1 MKAPQSAFIP
11 FVGWLRHDPG
21 DEVISLLRQGYFEA
35 AEQAFLWLY
44 LRPGDTVIDGGAHI
58 GLYSVLA
65 HRAMEGKG
73 RVIAVEPN
81 EHTAEHLQANL
92 EENGVE
98 QARIVRAALWKTV
111 GSVGFVDDEK
121 EGRTAYARV
130 ALDGEARVKVRA
142 VTLDKLVEESGSGEV
157 AFVKIDVEGA
167 EPEALAGLKD
177 AAAKRVAP
185 LLMVE
190 MAEHNLLRRGFTTR
204 KLAAQIESMGYA
216 LYEFSP
222 ETLRLKRVRVEGPIW
237 FQNLFACID
246 PKRVN
251 ERLRSA
257 PTDRITI
264 ARDILGRA
272 AACSRF
278 KELEELE
285 RLRHVGELAEANRQW
300 AERTEGLL
308 ATERESTSMLRQ
320 SLEDAGSRLAAAE
333 ELAGQNKFWAEHG
346 DEIVASLEARL
357 AASEKLAEDN
367 RLWAVRTEEVLA
379 SERAVSQDLASR
391 LSAVE
396 PRIAESTK
404 LAEENRE
411 WAERT
416 EEMLASE
423 RAAVEP
429 RIAESTKLAE
439 ENRAWAERTEEM
451 LASQKAISEDL
462 TRRLSALEANL
473 LESAKHAEDNRIWAE
488 RAEEL
493 LLVQRASA
501 EDLASRLS
509 AKQRAAEDNRAWAE
523 RTEALLASQKVISD
537 DLGRRL
543 SALETRLAES
553 AKLAEDNRLWAERT
567 EAKLA
572 ATARDAELNRAR
584 AEKTQQQLEEQL
596 ARVEEARAR
605 LKEAA
610 DLLDRLKTEIEP
622 LRVFARRAAWLYRL
636 SRRFDAQS

>member
-1 MKAPQSAFIP
+1 MKAPQSAFVP

-35 AEQAFLWLY
+35 SEQAFLWLY

-98 QARIVRAALWKTV
+98 QARIVRAALWKTA

-142 VTLDKLVEESGSGEV
+142 VTLDKLIEESGSGEV

-177 AAAKRVAP
+177 AASKRVAP

-190 MAEHNLLRRGFTTR
+190 MAEHNLLRRGSTTR

-216 LYEFSP
+216 LYEFST

-257 PTDRITI
+257 ATDRITI

-308 ATERESTSMLRQ
+308 ATERETTSMLRQ

-357 AASEKLAEDN
+357 AASEKLSEDN
-367 RLWAVRTEEVLA
+367 RLWAVRTEEMLA
-379 SERAVSQDLASR
+379 SEREVSQDLASR

-396 PRIAESTK
+396 PRIAESTQ
-404 LAEENRE
+404 LAED
-411 WAERT
+411 
-416 EEMLASE
+416 
-423 RAAVEP
+423 
-429 RIAESTKLAE
+429 
-439 ENRAWAERTEEM
+439 NRAWAERTEEM
-451 LASQKAISEDL
+451 LASQRAISEDL

-473 LESAKHAEDNRIWAE
+473 LDSAKHAEDNRLWAE

-523 RTEALLASQKVISD
+523 RTEALLAAQKAISD

-622 LRVFARRAAWLYRL
+622 LRVFARRAAWLYRM

>member
-308 ATERESTSMLRQ
+308 ATERETTSMLRQ

-367 RLWAVRTEEVLA
+367 RLWAERTEEMLA

-391 LSAVE
+391 LS
-396 PRIAESTK
+396 
-404 LAEENRE
+404 
-411 WAERT
+411 
-416 EEMLASE
+416 
-423 RAAVEP
+423 AVEP